1 MKALFRYYIFFI
13 FYFLLSGCA
22 STTQPSTKYVCD
34 DGRVFGTFYR
44 IKYASNGKDVK
55 TEYLAA
61 LAAVDSALSTFNK
74 QSTITRVNLSSDL
87 VLLTD
92 KDSLFIKVYNKACEI
107 SSITNGAFD
116 ITVAPL
122 VNAYGFGFDPDRSTP
137 DSVLA
142 ELRNYVGWK
151 KVSLYLRVSDNN
163 PGMYDYVDWKNV
175 SLSPV
180 GYIKKENPN
189 IKLDASAIAKGFGSD
204 EVARVLRENGIHDFM
219 VEVGGEVVCSG
230 VNDKGNVW
238 SIGINKPIE
247 DSTMQHTNEIQRV
260 VQLDGKALATSG
272 NYLQYY
278 YKNGTK
284 YAHTIDPCSGKPV
297 NHTLLSS
304 SIIADDCMTAD
315 ALATACMVMGVDSA
329 LSLIESLPNVEGYFI
344 YAGNNGEYLEK
355 QTTGFKFK
363 RQ

>member
-1 MKALFRYYIFFI
+1 MKASFRYCIIFI
-13 FYFLLSGCA
+13 YSFLVSACV
-22 STTQPSTKYVCD
+22 STTQTSTKYVSD
-34 DGRVFGTFYR
+34 DGRVFGTFYK

-61 LAAVDSALSTFNK
+61 LAAVDTALSTFNK
-74 QSTITRVNLSSDL
+74 QSTITRVNLSPDS

-107 SSITNGAFD
+107 STITNGAFD

-122 VNAYGFGFDPDRSTP
+122 VNAYGFGFDPNRSTP
-137 DSVLA
+137 DSVIA
-142 ELRNYVGWK
+142 ELKNYVGWK
-151 KVSLYLRVSDNN
+151 KVSL
-163 PGMYDYVDWKNV
+163 
-175 SLSPV
+175 SPS

-189 IKLDASAIAKGFGSD
+189 VKLDASAIAKGFGSD
-204 EVARVLRENGIHDFM
+204 AVARVLRQNGINDFM

-230 VNDKGNVW
+230 VNDKGKVW

-247 DSTMQHTNEIQRV
+247 DSTMQHTNELQRV

-315 ALATACMVMGVDSA
+315 ALATACMVIGVDSA

-355 QTTGFKFK
+355 HTNGFKFK
-363 RQ
+363 Q

>member
-1 MKALFRYYIFFI
+1 MKALFRYCIIFI
-13 FYFLLSGCA
+13 YSFLLSACV
-22 STTQPSTKYVCD
+22 STTQTSTKYVTD
-34 DGRVFGTFYR
+34 DGRVFGTFYK

-61 LAAVDSALSTFNK
+61 LAAVDTALSTFNK
-74 QSTITRVNLSSDL
+74 QSTITRVNLSPDS
-87 VLLTD
+87 VLLSD
-92 KDSLFIKVYNKACEI
+92 KDSLFIRVYNKACEI
-107 SSITNGAFD
+107 STITNGAFD

-122 VNAYGFGFDPDRSTP
+122 VNAYGFGFDPNRSTP
-137 DSVLA
+137 DSVIA
-142 ELRNYVGWK
+142 ELKNYVGWK
-151 KVSLYLRVSDNN
+151 KVSL
-163 PGMYDYVDWKNV
+163 
-175 SLSPV
+175 SPS

-189 IKLDASAIAKGFGSD
+189 VKLDASAIAKGFGSD
-204 EVARVLRENGIHDFM
+204 VVARVLRQNGINDFM
-219 VEVGGEVVCSG
+219 VEVGGEVVCNG
-230 VNDKGNVW
+230 VNDKGRVW

-315 ALATACMVMGVDSA
+315 ALATACMVIGVDSA

-355 QTTGFKFK
+355 HTNGFKFK
-363 RQ
+363 Q

>member
-1 MKALFRYYIFFI
+1 MKASFRYCIIFI
-13 FYFLLSGCA
+13 YSFLVSACV
-22 STTQPSTKYVCD
+22 STTQTSTKYVSD
-34 DGRVFGTFYR
+34 DGRVFGTFYK

-61 LAAVDSALSTFNK
+61 LAAVDTALSTFNK
-74 QSTITRVNLSSDL
+74 QSTITRVNLSPDS

-107 SSITNGAFD
+107 STITNGAFD

-122 VNAYGFGFDPDRSTP
+122 VNAYGFGFDPNRSTP
-137 DSVLA
+137 DSVIA
-142 ELRNYVGWK
+142 ELKNYVGWK
-151 KVSLYLRVSDNN
+151 KVSL
-163 PGMYDYVDWKNV
+163 
-175 SLSPV
+175 SPS

-189 IKLDASAIAKGFGSD
+189 VKLDASAIAKGFGSD
-204 EVARVLRENGIHDFM
+204 AVARVLRQNGINDFM

-230 VNDKGNVW
+230 VNDKGRVW

-315 ALATACMVMGVDSA
+315 ALATACMVIGVDSA

-355 QTTGFKFK
+355 HTNGFKFK
-363 RQ
+363 Q

>member
-1 MKALFRYYIFFI
+1 
-13 FYFLLSGCA
+13 
-22 STTQPSTKYVCD
+22 
-34 DGRVFGTFYR
+34 VFGTFYK

-61 LAAVDSALSTFNK
+61 LAAVDTALSTFNK
-74 QSTITRVNLSSDL
+74 QSTITRVNLSPDS

-92 KDSLFIKVYNKACEI
+92 KDSLFIRVYNKACEI
-107 SSITNGAFD
+107 STITNGAFD

-122 VNAYGFGFDPDRSTP
+122 VNAYGFGFDPNRSTP
-137 DSVLA
+137 DSVIA
-142 ELRNYVGWK
+142 ELKNYVGWK
-151 KVSLYLRVSDNN
+151 KVSL
-163 PGMYDYVDWKNV
+163 
-175 SLSPV
+175 SPS

-189 IKLDASAIAKGFGSD
+189 VKLDASAIAKGFGSD
-204 EVARVLRENGIHDFM
+204 AVARVLRQNGINDFM

-230 VNDKGNVW
+230 VNDKGRVW

-315 ALATACMVMGVDSA
+315 ALATACMVIGVDSA

-355 QTTGFKFK
+355 HTNGFKFK
-363 RQ
+363 Q

>member
-1 MKALFRYYIFFI
+1 MKASFRYCIIFI
-13 FYFLLSGCA
+13 YSFLVSACV
-22 STTQPSTKYVCD
+22 STTQTSTKYVSD
-34 DGRVFGTFYR
+34 DGRVFGTFYK

-61 LAAVDSALSTFNK
+61 LAAVDTALSTFNK
-74 QSTITRVNLSSDL
+74 QSTITRVNLSPDS

-107 SSITNGAFD
+107 STITNGAFD

-122 VNAYGFGFDPDRSTP
+122 VNAYGFGFDPNRSTP
-137 DSVLA
+137 DSVIA
-142 ELRNYVGWK
+142 ELKNYVGWK
-151 KVSLYLRVSDNN
+151 KVSL
-163 PGMYDYVDWKNV
+163 
-175 SLSPV
+175 SPS

-189 IKLDASAIAKGFGSD
+189 VKLDASAIAKGFGSD
-204 EVARVLRENGIHDFM
+204 AVARVLRKNGINDFM

-230 VNDKGNVW
+230 VNDKGRVW

-315 ALATACMVMGVDSA
+315 ALATACMVIGVDSA

-355 QTTGFKFK
+355 HTNGFKFK
-363 RQ
+363 Q

>member
-1 MKALFRYYIFFI
+1 MKASFRYCIIFI
-13 FYFLLSGCA
+13 YSFLVSACV
-22 STTQPSTKYVCD
+22 STTQTSTKYVTD
-34 DGRVFGTFYR
+34 DGRVFGTFYK

-61 LAAVDSALSTFNK
+61 LAAVDTALSTFNK
-74 QSTITRVNLSSDL
+74 QSTITRVNLSSDS
-87 VLLTD
+87 VLLSD
-92 KDSLFIKVYNKACEI
+92 KDSLFIRVYNKACEI
-107 SSITNGAFD
+107 STITNGAFD

-122 VNAYGFGFDPDRSTP
+122 VNAYGFGFDPNRSTP
-137 DSVLA
+137 DSVIA
-142 ELRNYVGWK
+142 ELKNYVGWK
-151 KVSLYLRVSDNN
+151 KVSL
-163 PGMYDYVDWKNV
+163 
-175 SLSPV
+175 SPS

-189 IKLDASAIAKGFGSD
+189 VKLDASAIAKGFGSD
-204 EVARVLRENGIHDFM
+204 EVARVLRKNGINDFM

-230 VNDKGNVW
+230 VNDKGKVW

-315 ALATACMVMGVDSA
+315 ALATACMVIGVDSA

-355 QTTGFKFK
+355 HTNGFKFK
-363 RQ
+363 Q

>member
-1 MKALFRYYIFFI
+1 MKALFRYCIIFI
-13 FYFLLSGCA
+13 YSFLLSACV
-22 STTQPSTKYVCD
+22 STTQPSAKKYVSD
-34 DGRVFGTFYR
+34 NGRVFGTFYQ

-61 LAAVDSALSTFNK
+61 LAAVDTALSTFNK
-74 QSTITRVNLSSDL
+74 QSTITRVNLSSDS

-107 SSITNGAFD
+107 STITNGAFD

-151 KVSLYLRVSDNN
+151 KVSIT
-163 PGMYDYVDWKNV
+163 PA
-175 SLSPV
+175 

-204 EVARVLRENGIHDFM
+204 EVARVLRKNGINDFM

-230 VNDKGNVW
+230 VNDKGKVW

-247 DSTMQHTNEIQRV
+247 DSTMQHTNELQRV

-315 ALATACMVMGVDSA
+315 ALATACMVIGVDSA

-355 QTTGFKFK
+355 HTNGFKFK
-363 RQ
+363 Q

>member
-1 MKALFRYYIFFI
+1 MKALFRYCIIFI
-13 FYFLLSGCA
+13 YSFLLSACV
-22 STTQPSTKYVCD
+22 STTQPSAKKYVTD
-34 DGRVFGTFYR
+34 NGRVFGTFYQ

-61 LAAVDSALSTFNK
+61 LAAVDTALSTFNK
-74 QSTITRVNLSSDL
+74 QSTITHVNLSSDS
-87 VLLTD
+87 VFLTD
-92 KDSLFIKVYNKACEI
+92 KDSLFIRVYNKACEI

-151 KVSLYLRVSDNN
+151 KVSL
-163 PGMYDYVDWKNV
+163 
-175 SLSPV
+175 SPS

-204 EVARVLRENGIHDFM
+204 EVARVLRQNGINDFM

-230 VNDKGNVW
+230 VNDKGKVW

-247 DSTMQHTNEIQRV
+247 DSTMQHTNELQRV

-297 NHTLLSS
+297 SHTLLSS

-315 ALATACMVMGVDSA
+315 ALATACMVIGVDSA

-355 QTTGFKFK
+355 HTNGFKFK
-363 RQ
+363 Q

>member
-1 MKALFRYYIFFI
+1 MKALSRYCIFFSI
-13 FYFLLSGCA
+13 ILLLSACV
-22 STTQPSTKYVCD
+22 STTQQSAKYGTD
-34 DGRVFGTFYR
+34 DGYVTDEGRVFGTFYK

-61 LAAVDSALSTFNK
+61 LAAVDTALSTFNK
-74 QSTITRVNLSSDL
+74 QSTITRINQSPDS
-87 VLLTD
+87 VLLEEN
-92 KDSLFIKVYNKACEI
+92 DSLFIKVYNKACEI
-107 SSITNGAFD
+107 STITNGAFD

-122 VNAYGFGFDPDRSTP
+122 VNAYGFGFAPDRSTP

-151 KVSLYLRVSDNN
+151 KVSIT
-163 PGMYDYVDWKNV
+163 PA
-175 SLSPV
+175 
-180 GYIKKENPN
+180 GYIKKDNPN

-204 EVARVLRENGIHDFM
+204 VVAQVLRKNGINDFM
-219 VEVGGEVVCSG
+219 VEVGGEVVCNG
-230 VNDKGNVW
+230 VNAQGKVW

-247 DSTMQHTNEIQRV
+247 DSTMQTFEIQRI

-304 SIIADDCMTAD
+304 SILADNCMTAD
-315 ALATACMVMGVDSA
+315 ALATACMVIGVDSA
-329 LSLIESLPNVEGYFI
+329 MSLINSLPNVEGYFI
-344 YAGNNGEYLEK
+344 YAGKNGEYLEK
-355 QTTGFKFK
+355 HTNGFKFK
-363 RQ
+363 Q

>member
-1 MKALFRYYIFFI
+1 MKASFRYCIIFI
-13 FYFLLSGCA
+13 YSFLVSACV
-22 STTQPSTKYVCD
+22 STTQTSTKYVTD
-34 DGRVFGTFYR
+34 DGRVFGTFYK

-61 LAAVDSALSTFNK
+61 LAAVDTALSTFNK
-74 QSTITRVNLSSDL
+74 QSTITRVNLSSDS
-87 VLLTD
+87 VLLSD
-92 KDSLFIKVYNKACEI
+92 KDSLFIRVYNKACEI
-107 SSITNGAFD
+107 STITNGAFD

-122 VNAYGFGFDPDRSTP
+122 VNAYGFGFDPNRSTP
-137 DSVLA
+137 DSVIA
-142 ELRNYVGWK
+142 ELKNYVGWK
-151 KVSLYLRVSDNN
+151 KVSL
-163 PGMYDYVDWKNV
+163 
-175 SLSPV
+175 SPS

-204 EVARVLRENGIHDFM
+204 AVARVLRKNGINDFM

-230 VNDKGNVW
+230 VNDKGKVW

-315 ALATACMVMGVDSA
+315 ALATACMVIGVDSA

-355 QTTGFKFK
+355 HTNGFKFK
-363 RQ
+363 Q

>member
-1 MKALFRYYIFFI
+1 MKALFRYCIIFI
-13 FYFLLSGCA
+13 YSFLLSACV
-22 STTQPSTKYVCD
+22 STTQTSTKYVSD
-34 DGRVFGTFYR
+34 NGRVFGTFYQ
-44 IKYASNGKDVK
+44 IKYASDGKDVK

-61 LAAVDSALSTFNK
+61 LAAVDTALSTFNK
-74 QSTITRVNLSSDL
+74 QSTITRVNLSPDS

-137 DSVLA
+137 DSVIA
-142 ELRNYVGWK
+142 ELKNYVGWK
-151 KVSLYLRVSDNN
+151 KVSL
-163 PGMYDYVDWKNV
+163 
-175 SLSPV
+175 SPS

-204 EVARVLRENGIHDFM
+204 VVARVLRQNGINDFM

-230 VNDKGNVW
+230 VNDKGKVW

-247 DSTMQHTNEIQRV
+247 DSTMQHTNELQRV

-355 QTTGFKFK
+355 HTNGFKFK
-363 RQ
+363 Q

>member
-1 MKALFRYYIFFI
+1 MKASFRYCIIFI
-13 FYFLLSGCA
+13 YSFLVSACV
-22 STTQPSTKYVCD
+22 STTQTSTKYVSD
-34 DGRVFGTFYR
+34 DGRVFGTFYK

-61 LAAVDSALSTFNK
+61 LAAVDTALSTFNK
-74 QSTITRVNLSSDL
+74 QSTITRVNLSSDS
-87 VLLTD
+87 VLLSD
-92 KDSLFIKVYNKACEI
+92 KDSLFIRVYNKACEI
-107 SSITNGAFD
+107 STITNGAFD

-122 VNAYGFGFDPDRSTP
+122 VNAYGFGFDPNRSTP
-137 DSVLA
+137 DSVIA
-142 ELRNYVGWK
+142 ELKNYVGWK
-151 KVSLYLRVSDNN
+151 KVSL
-163 PGMYDYVDWKNV
+163 
-175 SLSPV
+175 SPS

-189 IKLDASAIAKGFGSD
+189 VKLDASAIAKGFGSD
-204 EVARVLRENGIHDFM
+204 AVARVLRQNGINDFM

-230 VNDKGNVW
+230 VNDKGRVW

-315 ALATACMVMGVDSA
+315 ALATACMVIGVDSA

-355 QTTGFKFK
+355 HTNGFKFK
-363 RQ
+363 Q

>member
-1 MKALFRYYIFFI
+1 MKALFRYCIIFI
-13 FYFLLSGCA
+13 YSFLLSACV
-22 STTQPSTKYVCD
+22 STTQPSAKKYVTD
-34 DGRVFGTFYR
+34 NGRVFGTFYK

-61 LAAVDSALSTFNK
+61 LAAVDTALSTFNK
-74 QSTITRVNLSSDL
+74 QSTITRVNLSPDS
-87 VLLTD
+87 VLLSD
-92 KDSLFIKVYNKACEI
+92 KDSLFIRVYNKACEI
-107 SSITNGAFD
+107 STITNGAFD

-137 DSVLA
+137 DSVIA
-142 ELRNYVGWK
+142 ELKNHVGWK
-151 KVSLYLRVSDNN
+151 KVSL
-163 PGMYDYVDWKNV
+163 
-175 SLSPV
+175 SPS

-189 IKLDASAIAKGFGSD
+189 VKLDASAIAKGFGSD
-204 EVARVLRENGIHDFM
+204 VVARVLRQNGINDFM

-230 VNDKGNVW
+230 VNDKGKVW

-315 ALATACMVMGVDSA
+315 ALATACMVIGVDSA

-355 QTTGFKFK
+355 HTNGFKFK
-363 RQ
+363 Q

>member
-1 MKALFRYYIFFI
+1 
-13 FYFLLSGCA
+13 
-22 STTQPSTKYVCD
+22 
-34 DGRVFGTFYR
+34 VFGTFYK

-61 LAAVDSALSTFNK
+61 LAAVDTALSTFNK
-74 QSTITRVNLSSDL
+74 QSTITRVNLSPDS

-107 SSITNGAFD
+107 STITNGAFD

-122 VNAYGFGFDPDRSTP
+122 VNAYGFGFDPNRSTP
-137 DSVLA
+137 DSVIA
-142 ELRNYVGWK
+142 ELKNYVGWK
-151 KVSLYLRVSDNN
+151 KVSL
-163 PGMYDYVDWKNV
+163 
-175 SLSPV
+175 SPS

-189 IKLDASAIAKGFGSD
+189 VKLDASAIAKGFGSD
-204 EVARVLRENGIHDFM
+204 AVARVLRQNGINDFM

-230 VNDKGNVW
+230 VNDKGRVW

-315 ALATACMVMGVDSA
+315 ALATACMVIGVDSA

-355 QTTGFKFK
+355 HTNGFKFK
-363 RQ
+363 Q

>member
-1 MKALFRYYIFFI
+1 MKALFRYCIIFI
-13 FYFLLSGCA
+13 YSFLLSACV
-22 STTQPSTKYVCD
+22 STTQPSAKKYVTD
-34 DGRVFGTFYR
+34 NGRVFGTFYQ

-61 LAAVDSALSTFNK
+61 LTAVDTALSTFNK
-74 QSTITRVNLSSDL
+74 QSTITRVNLSSDS

-137 DSVLA
+137 DSVIA
-142 ELRNYVGWK
+142 ELKNYVGWK
-151 KVSLYLRVSDNN
+151 KVSL
-163 PGMYDYVDWKNV
+163 
-175 SLSPV
+175 SPS

-204 EVARVLRENGIHDFM
+204 EVARVLRKNGINDFM

-230 VNDKGNVW
+230 VNDKGKVW

-247 DSTMQHTNEIQRV
+247 DSTMQHTNELQRV

-315 ALATACMVMGVDSA
+315 ALATACMVIGVDSA

-355 QTTGFKFK
+355 HTNGFKFK
-363 RQ
+363 Q

>member
-1 MKALFRYYIFFI
+1 MKALFRYCIIFI
-13 FYFLLSGCA
+13 YSFLLSACV
-22 STTQPSTKYVCD
+22 STTQPSAKKYVTD
-34 DGRVFGTFYR
+34 NGRVFGTFYQ

-61 LAAVDSALSTFNK
+61 LAAVDTALSTFNK
-74 QSTITRVNLSSDL
+74 QSTITRVNLSSDS
-87 VLLTD
+87 VFLTD

-137 DSVLA
+137 DSVIA
-142 ELRNYVGWK
+142 ELKNYVGWK
-151 KVSLYLRVSDNN
+151 KVSL
-163 PGMYDYVDWKNV
+163 
-175 SLSPV
+175 SPS

-204 EVARVLRENGIHDFM
+204 EVARVLRKNGINDFM

-230 VNDKGNVW
+230 VNDKGKVW

-247 DSTMQHTNEIQRV
+247 DSTMQHTNELQRV

-315 ALATACMVMGVDSA
+315 ALATACMVIGVDSA

-355 QTTGFKFK
+355 HTNGFKFK
-363 RQ
+363 Q